1 MACNILMMIT
11 TTKYSNSEIGIVLIV
26 AKQKYITKKK
36 RWIML
41 SDQLKELAREIN
53 HVRSSNIENYIDGR
67 TPKNDWYELERIR
80 QRLYA
85 LSRKANA

>member
-1 MACNILMMIT
+1 
-11 TTKYSNSEIGIVLIV
+11 
-26 AKQKYITKKK
+26 
-36 RWIML
+36 ML

-85 LSRKANA
+85 LSRKANS